1 MLFEIQVCQ
10 ENAELGLLMP
20 IPPDEDQTHIESKF
34 CDQDLSYPLSNK
46 NWKEETKKYLLGG
59 DFLFSS
65 VDPFP
70 LPFLFFF

>member
-34 CDQDLSYPLSNK
+34 CDQDLPYLPLK
-46 NWKEETKKYLLGG
+46 QKLERRDKKYLLGG

-70 LPFLFFF
+70 LPFLFF